1 MKRWIPMLLPGL
13 LLAGCQIMPPAP
25 SPTERIEVVDR
36 EVEPADRTP
45 DVEEP
50 RETPPGRVARQVDFP
65 EAEYAALEKQGSA
78 VISGQLT
85 IGGRPVP
92 NAGISAAPVTTYSAE
107 AAEQALAGR
116 AVEPADPRAREYTH
130 RTRTD
135 GNGRFRLNGFPS
147 GHFYLSGS
155 GPDPASGE
163 ARVVIRQVQLSR
175 GQQLEVDLSR

>member
-130 RTRTD
+130 STRTD
-135 GNGRFRLNGFPS
+135 GNGRFRLNGLPS